1 LSFQQRG
8 VRHDSSHDRDRGLAP
23 MQERYVLICMPS
35 HAVWR
40 AALRPAPFAAR
51 RAGEL
56 TRSPRPRWLAASSVW
71 SGKRLGSLQIDFQ
84 NPTRVDAGQT
94 VDIRVS
100 GTLPTGGDPIL
111 QLGRRWGRVSE
122 RRPAAGLPPRISE
135 PSKGADHRTGD
146 SQSAPARPIGPFQ
159 RSPSRVT
166 IGRPK
171 CGWPRPRSGLFLG
184 TRLRSLGS
192 SP

>member
-1 LSFQQRG
+1 
-8 VRHDSSHDRDRGLAP
+8 

-159 RSPSRVT
+159 RSPSRVS

-171 CGWPRPRSGLFLG
+171 CVLDPGLSRGFFLERGSARRADRPGPRVGVPRRSQPLG
-184 TRLRSLGS
+184 G
-192 SP
+192 